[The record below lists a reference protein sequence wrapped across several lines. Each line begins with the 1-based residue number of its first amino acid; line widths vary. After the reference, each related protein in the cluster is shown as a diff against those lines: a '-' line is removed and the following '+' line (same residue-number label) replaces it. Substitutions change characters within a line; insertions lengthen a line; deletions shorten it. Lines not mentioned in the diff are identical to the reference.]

1 MPATTGPVPVAR
13 VSVVVADDH
22 PLFRDGIVRAV
33 RERPDL
39 ELLGE
44 ADDGPSALERVREL
58 APAVAVLDMSLP
70 GLDGLEVLN
79 AIRRDKL
86 PTRVLILSASTEG
99 AVVHQAIAAGAAGYL
114 SKSASR
120 EAVCD
125 AVAALARGET
135 VLDPAAQSGLLHQVR
150 AYGVEDD
157 RPVLTAR
164 EHEVL
169 TLMASGLSAAEIGA
183 QLFVAPS
190 TVKTHMGHIYE
201 KLDVSDRAACVAQAM
216 RHGLLE

>member
-1 MPATTGPVPVAR
+1 VSVAR
-13 VSVVVADDH
+13 VSVLVADDH

-33 RERPDL
+33 RGRPDL
-39 ELLGE
+39 ELIGE
-44 ADDGPSALERVREL
+44 ADDGPMALERVREL
-58 APAVAVLDMSLP
+58 APAVAVLDVLLP

-79 AIRRDKL
+79 AIRRERL
-86 PTRVLILSASTEG
+86 PTRVLMLSASTEG
-99 AVVHQAIAAGAAGYL
+99 AIVHQAIAAGAAGYL

-125 AVAALARGET
+125 AVRAVARGET
-135 VLDPAAQSGLLHQVR
+135 VLDPSLQAGLLDQVR
-150 AYGVEDD
+150 AHGVDAT
-157 RPVLTAR
+157 RPVLTER

-169 TLMASGLSAAEIGA
+169 SLMASGLTAAQIGA

-201 KLDVSDRAACVAQAM
+201 KLEVSDRAACVAQAM
-216 RHGLLE
+216 RYGLLE

>member
-1 MPATTGPVPVAR
+1 MSAAR
-13 VSVVVADDH
+13 VSVLVADDH

-39 ELLGE
+39 ELIGE
-44 ADDGPSALERVREL
+44 ADDGLAALERVREL
-58 APAVAVLDMSLP
+58 APAVAVLDVLLP
-70 GLDGLEVLN
+70 GLDGLQVLN
-79 AIRRDKL
+79 AIRRERL
-86 PTRVLILSASTEG
+86 PTRVLMLSASTEG
-99 AVVHQAIAAGAAGYL
+99 AIVHQAIAAGAAGYL

-125 AVAALARGET
+125 AVRAVARGET
-135 VLDPAAQSGLLHQVR
+135 VLDPSLQAGLLDQVR
-150 AYGVEDD
+150 AQGVDET
-157 RPVLTAR
+157 RPVLTER

-169 TLMASGLSAAEIGA
+169 SLMASGLSAAQIGE

-201 KLDVSDRAACVAQAM
+201 KLEVSDRAACVAQAM
-216 RHGLLE
+216 RYGLLE

>member
-1 MPATTGPVPVAR
+1 VSVAR
-13 VSVVVADDH
+13 VSVLVADDH

-33 RERPDL
+33 RGRPDL
-39 ELLGE
+39 ELIGE
-44 ADDGPSALERVREL
+44 ADDGPMALERIREL
-58 APAVAVLDMSLP
+58 APAVAVLDVLLP

-79 AIRRDKL
+79 AIRRERL
-86 PTRVLILSASTEG
+86 PTRVLMLSASTEG
-99 AVVHQAIAAGAAGYL
+99 AIVHQAIAAGAAGYL

-125 AVAALARGET
+125 AVHAVARGET
-135 VLDPAAQSGLLHQVR
+135 VLDPSLQAGLLDQVR
-150 AYGVEDD
+150 AHGVDD
-157 RPVLTAR
+157 TRPVLTER

-169 TLMASGLSAAEIGA
+169 SLMASGLTAAQIGA

-201 KLDVSDRAACVAQAM
+201 KLEVSDRAACVAQAM
-216 RHGLLE
+216 RYGLLE